1 MIRSGYFLPL
11 DSWQLLE
18 SGADRDVDRLLGVGL
33 DAGDVA
39 ILKIISS
46 VLSRLGL
53 ESRSQIKLIRLK
65 DTFKEAAKS
74 HLESPSSYYAIRIK
88 M

>member
-53 ESRSQIKLIRLK
+53 ESRCVLGIFRS
-65 DTFKEAAKS
+65 
-74 HLESPSSYYAIRIK
+74 
-88 M
+88 